1 MKVLLIILIS
11 IAFTANALSQNFFSS
26 KIAAGVHFNSEAGST
41 KYSPGLYI
49 SGYVEPRISSTGNIV
64 FNIDCGIFRKKDV
77 SLSRND
83 GKYAVLVGYKNKF
96 FVGKSNYYIAGLTG
110 AMYGGF
116 GFKAVIGYE
125 KRILRTSLISLDAF
139 YCKSVSSNDSNSDKI
154 TSLIGIT
161 LGAALIHEK

>member
-1 MKVLLIILIS
+1 
-11 IAFTANALSQNFFSS
+11 
-26 KIAAGVHFNSEAGST
+26 
-41 KYSPGLYI
+41 
-49 SGYVEPRISSTGNIV
+49 
-64 FNIDCGIFRKKDV
+64 V

-96 FVGKSNYYIAGLTG
+96 FVGKSNYYIAALTG

-116 GFKAVIGYE
+116 GFKAVNGYE